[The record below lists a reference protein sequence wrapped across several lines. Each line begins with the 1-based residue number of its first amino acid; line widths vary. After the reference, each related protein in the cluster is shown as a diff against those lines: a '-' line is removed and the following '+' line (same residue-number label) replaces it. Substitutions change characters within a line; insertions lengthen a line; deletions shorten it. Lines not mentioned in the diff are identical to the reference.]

1 MAYVNDPNEAKFEQA
16 VKDFVEMLMKE
27 DMVKRNLK
35 TDGYICPGPGN
46 QHAKAIEYSLY
57 GGVIDLCWKSN
68 RAPNAWIS
76 DMCQKSGGFILRGYY
91 QPARDGM
98 PAFVVFG
105 FNPPHVQ
112 KVWC

>member
-46 QHAKAIEYSLY
+46 PRAKAIEYSLY

-76 DMCQKSGGFILRGYY
+76 DMCRKSGGFIQRGYH
-91 QPARDGM
+91 QPAHDGM